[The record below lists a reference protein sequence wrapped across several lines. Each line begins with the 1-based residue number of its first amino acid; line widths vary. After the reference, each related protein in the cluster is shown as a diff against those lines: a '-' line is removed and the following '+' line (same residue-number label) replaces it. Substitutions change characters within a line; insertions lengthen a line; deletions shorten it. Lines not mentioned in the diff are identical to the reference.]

1 MARDHLVTIGN
12 TLGSCHKKE
21 TPKQPYIK
29 GVCEIE
35 GRVAQW
41 QERVTHIHSHRSL
54 SVLCN
59 PYHPLQV
66 GIITL
71 LDTF

>member
-12 TLGSCHKKE
+12 NSGICHKKE
-21 TPKQPYIK
+21 TSEQAYSK
-29 GVCEIE
+29 GVFSNR